1 MNAYLPLAAACIAF
15 VGTHFLM
22 SHPLRA
28 MLVYRLR
35 GNGFALLYSAVSLG
49 LLYWMIT
56 AFVQAP
62 KEGYFWP
69 VGDVLW
75 GVTSALTLIAGVLFS
90 GSFIRNPALPGVPDA
105 LAAQEPAGV
114 FKVTRHPMMWG
125 FALWGIGHILIAPRI
140 DSFLFAGSIVF
151 LALVG
156 SKGQEIKKKKLAGV
170 EWDSW
175 LRRTHFWP
183 RLSALPLVGVGPWI
197 AGIVLWLVATWSHP
211 FMGVAGAGIFRW
223 FAV

>member
-1 MNAYLPLAAACIAF
+1 MNEYLPLAAACAAF

-35 GNGFALLYSAVSLG
+35 DNGFSLLYSAVSLA
-49 LLYWMIT
+49 LFYWMIT
-56 AFVQAP
+56 AFLQAP
-62 KEGYFWP
+62 KGNYFWP

-75 GVTSALTLIAGVLFS
+75 AITSVLTLIAAVLFS
-90 GSFIRNPALPGVPDA
+90 GSFVRNPALPGVPDA
-105 LAAQEPAGV
+105 MAAQEPAGV

-183 RLSALPLVGVGPWI
+183 RLTALPSVGFGPWI
-197 AGIVLWLVATWSHP
+197 AGIVLWLVATWGHP
-211 FMGVAGAGIFRW
+211 YLGVAGAGIFRW
-223 FAV
+223 LAL

>member
-1 MNAYLPLAAACIAF
+1 MSAYLSLAAACAAF

-35 GNGFALLYSAVSLG
+35 GNGFSLLYSAVSLA
-49 LLYWMIT
+49 LFYWMIT

-62 KEGYFWP
+62 KGDYFWP
-69 VGDVLW
+69 VGDALW
-75 GVTSALTLIAGVLFS
+75 AITSVLTLIAAVLFT
-90 GSFIRNPALPGVPDA
+90 GSFVRNPALPGVPDA

-183 RLSALPLVGVGPWI
+183 RLSALPSVGFGPWI
-197 AGIVLWLVATWSHP
+197 AGIVLWLVATWGHP
-211 FMGVAGAGIFRW
+211 YLGVAGAGIFRW
-223 FAV
+223 LGV

>member
-1 MNAYLPLAAACIAF
+1 MSAYLPLAAACAAF
-15 VGTHFLM
+15 VGSHFLM

-28 MLVYRLR
+28 MLVHRLR

-49 LLYWMIT
+49 LFFWLII
-56 AFVQAP
+56 AFMQAP
-62 KEGYFWP
+62 KEDVFWP

-75 GVTSALTLIAGVLFS
+75 SIASVLTLIAAVLFS
-90 GSFIRNPALPGVPDA
+90 GSFVRNPALPGVPDA
-105 LAAQEPAGV
+105 LAAQEPSGV

-125 FALWGIGHILIAPRI
+125 FALWGIGHILVAPRI

-151 LALVG
+151 LALAG

-175 LRRTHFWP
+175 LRRTYFWP
-183 RLSALPLVGVGPWI
+183 RLSALPSVGLGPWI
-197 AGIVLWLVATWSHP
+197 AGIVLWLVATWGHP
-211 FMGVAGAGIFRW
+211 YMGVAGAGLFRW
-223 FAV
+223 LAL

>member
-114 FKVTRHPMMWG
+114 FKVTRHPRMWG

-175 LRRTHFWP
+175 LRRTHFWT
-183 RLSALPLVGVGPWI
+183 RLSALPSVGVGPWI